1 MQSKVA
7 SDSKSD
13 SQEFNFK
20 PHQTLPLYLEQE
32 ILSLLLRT
40 G

>member
-7 SDSKSD
+7 SDSQSD
-13 SQEFNFK
+13 SQEFK

-32 ILSLLLRT
+32 ILPFLLST